1 MSDGA
6 LTKEEIDALLYE
18 DNKRNFE
25 RRKKNVLK
33 DIEELGILD
42 IDVTGGYLNLCAIE
56 SVIDVIKR
64 NQEWLNE
71 NAEKKSRR
79 YK

>member
-1 MSDGA
+1 MSDGS
-6 LTKEEIDALLYE
+6 LTKEKIDALLYE
-18 DNKRNFE
+18 DDKRNFE

-42 IDVTGGYLNLCAIE
+42 IDVTGSYLNLCAIE
-56 SVIDVIKR
+56 GVIDVIKR

-71 NAEKKSRR
+71 NAKRKAEGLK
-79 YK
+79 

>member
-6 LTKEEIDALLYE
+6 LTKEEIDALLLE
-18 DNKRNFE
+18 DDKRDFE

-42 IDVTGGYLNLCAIE
+42 IDVIGSQLNLDAIE
-56 SVIDVIKR
+56 SVIRVIKR
-64 NQEWLNE
+64 NKKLLDK
-71 NAEKKSRR
+71 NAGEAG
-79 YK
+79 